1 VYTLQSC
8 PLVEREH
15 RESRRQY
22 AHVFHIENQVCCA
35 RAIADLPEKYRLGIL
50 MHELGHIMAGQR
62 GSEDAANSAVFRE
75 TGIRIYYGGN
85 SDLEFIDRR
94 DFDKAREI
102 LRERFQ

>member
-15 RESRRQY
+15 REARRQY
-22 AHVFHIENQVCCA
+22 AHVFHIANQVCVA
-35 RAIADLPEKYRLGIL
+35 RAIAELPEKYRLGIL
-50 MHELGHIMAGQR
+50 MHELGHIMAGPK
-62 GSEDAANSAVFRE
+62 GSEEAANNAVFE
-75 TGIRIYYGGN
+75 QTGIRIYYGGN
-85 SDLEFIDRR
+85 SNLEFIDRA